1 MIDIIKQTPKEFS
14 NLSRDY
20 QVIAR
25 LYSALFNYSKLY
37 IDDLS
42 VWDSNIDNKL
52 VTLRAKTLNFDAK
65 HNWDLD
71 ELEAVTSCFKYLIRK
86 KGSSECFRYCVNI
99 LLRSLGLSSV
109 LNEQNITIDQDN
121 YMVIVR
127 ADVTNLTSGV
137 IEDLL
142 EYLLPAGWTY
152 RVIKYTSYTSGNDLN
167 TKIRYDSDT
176 ISTTKFDTSYKQFIG
191 NNTDKKRFITHT
203 WIYNDEQVKDVPD
216 QNTSDTDDIH
226 INQ

>member
-1 MIDIIKQTPKEFS
+1 MIDVIKQTPIEYS

-25 LYSALFNYSKLY
+25 LYSLLFNYSKLY

-42 VWDSNIDNKL
+42 IWDSNIDNKL

-65 HNWDLD
+65 HSWDLD

-86 KGSSECFRYCVNI
+86 KGSSECFKYCVNI

-109 LNEQNITIDQDN
+109 LDAQNITIDQAN
-121 YMVIVR
+121 YQVIVR
-127 ADVTNLTSGV
+127 ADVTTLTSGI

-142 EYLLPAGWTY
+142 AYLLPAGWTY
-152 RVIKYTSYTSGNDLN
+152 RVIKYTSYSAGSGLS
-167 TKIRYDSDT
+167 TKIKYDGDSVKT
-176 ISTTKFDTSYKQFIG
+176 APFNTSYKQYIG
-191 NNTDKKRFITHT
+191 NDTTKKRFITHT
-203 WIYNDEQVKDVPD
+203 WVYNEEQVKDVPD
-216 QNTSDTDDIH
+216 ENESDTDDMH
-226 INQ
+226 IS